1 MRWYCYT
8 TRPQKEFIAREILT
22 RNGLNCIVP
31 TEIKHRRRS
40 RHAKAR
46 IQYEAPLMRGYVFVE
61 TLLWWQPFQY
71 NLFTSIVGH
80 NGNPTVIPEQ
90 SIDYLKSLDG
100 KSFEPPKQNIRPGQ
114 TLTIKSGPLA
124 GHVAK
129 IQQVRGKKA
138 TAFINM
144 LCGQTPLTLDVVFF
158 DEAA

>member
-1 MRWYCYT
+1 MRWYAYQC
-8 TRPQKEFIAREILT
+8 RPQKEFLARDILS
-22 RNGLNCIVP
+22 RNGYQVIVP

-46 IQYEAPLMRGYVFVE
+46 IQYEAPLMRGYVFIE
-61 TLLWWQPFQY
+61 TLLWWQPFNY

-80 NGNPTVIPEQ
+80 NGNPTVIPKE
-90 SIDYLKSLDG
+90 SIDYLTSLDG
-100 KSFEPPKQNIRPGQ
+100 KSFEPPKTNIRPGQ
-114 TLTIKSGPLA
+114 TLTIKSGPLT

-138 TAFINM
+138 TAFLKM
-144 LCGQTPLTLDVVFF
+144 LCGETPLTLDVAYF